1 MARVKY
7 DDANEYYLRECALS
21 RSLSPAMVAGYQ
33 LHLPDR
39 QVLRTKLRELT
50 DVAVLE
56 TADDDADDQD

>member
-1 MARVKY
+1 
-7 DDANEYYLRECALS
+7 
-21 RSLSPAMVAGYQ
+21 MVAGYQ